1 MKRING
7 KYAEIN
13 EMKALLA
20 DTDYHVIKEAEGD
33 YSVPQEILD
42 ARDFA
47 RAKINLLEEEIEQLE
62 DAMED
67 TSEEG
72 EELTQ
77 LGDDMRTI

>member
-13 EMKALLA
+13 EIKALLA

-42 ARDFA
+42 ARGFA

-62 DAMED
+62 DALED
-67 TSEEG
+67 ASE
-72 EELTQ
+72 
-77 LGDDMRTI
+77 

>member
-33 YSVPQEILD
+33 YNVPQEILD

-47 RAKINLLEEEIEQLE
+47 RAKINLLEEEIEC
-62 DAMED
+62 
-67 TSEEG
+67 SKKS
-72 EELTQ
+72 
-77 LGDDMRTI
+77 

>member
-1 MKRING
+1 MKRINE

-42 ARDFA
+42 ARALA
-47 RAKINLLEEEIEQLE
+47 RAKINLLEEEIANLE
-62 DAMED
+62 
-67 TSEEG
+67 
-72 EELTQ
+72 EELQ
-77 LGDDMRTI
+77 NYAETIDEIEL

>member
-1 MKRING
+1 MKRINE

-42 ARDFA
+42 ARAFA
-47 RAKINLLEEEIEQLE
+47 RIRINELEGEIAQLE
-62 DAMED
+62 LEAQ
-67 TSEEG
+67 EEA
-72 EELTQ
+72 Q
-77 LGDDMRTI
+77 LGDETKQQ

>member
-1 MKRING
+1 MKRINE

-33 YSVPQEILD
+33 YNVPQEILD

-47 RAKINLLEEEIEQLE
+47 RAKINLLEEEIVVIE
-62 DAMED
+62 
-67 TSEEG
+67 
-72 EELTQ
+72 EELRNHIEEVIE
-77 LGDDMRTI
+77 L

>member
-42 ARDFA
+42 TRDFA
-47 RAKINLLEEEIEQLE
+47 RAKINLIEEEIGVLEEELRNHMEEIIEL
-62 DAMED
+62 
-67 TSEEG
+67 
-72 EELTQ
+72 
-77 LGDDMRTI
+77 